1 MHAAKQTFKGVL
13 QKEEINKRFEILS
26 IIIMGKA
33 QTITLH
39 FPRNTLTVSVTQQDA
54 SITTQLSAKYISL
67 ASAKSE
73 F

>member
-1 MHAAKQTFKGVL
+1 MHAANQTFKGVL

-26 IIIMGKA
+26 IIMGKA

-39 FPRNTLTVSVTQQDA
+39 FHRNTLTVSVTQQDS

-67 ASAKSE
+67 VSAKSE

>member
-13 QKEEINKRFEILS
+13 QKEEINKQFEILS
-26 IIIMGKA
+26 IIMGKV
-33 QTITLH
+33 QTITQH

>member
-1 MHAAKQTFKGVL
+1 MHAANQTFKGML
-13 QKEEINKRFEILS
+13 QEEEINKQFEILS
-26 IIIMGKA
+26 IIMGKA

-39 FPRNTLTVSVTQQDA
+39 FLRNTSTVSVTQKDA